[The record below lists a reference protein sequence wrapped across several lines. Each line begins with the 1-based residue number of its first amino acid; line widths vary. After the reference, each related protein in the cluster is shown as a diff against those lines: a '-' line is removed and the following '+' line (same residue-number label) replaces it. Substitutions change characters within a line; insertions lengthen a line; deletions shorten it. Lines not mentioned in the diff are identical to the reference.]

1 MINADTNIRE
11 QVFVWTSIFIYLEC
25 IFGSKIAGSY
35 ENAMLSILRK
45 CQTVFCSCCT
55 TSLPLSVCAS
65 FNFSTSMSTL
75 VIIHLLDYS
84 HSCKCEMA
92 LHVVLICISLKI
104 NDVEGIFLCLLAHCV
119 SSVDKCLHKSFTHI
133 LMGLLVFFL

>member
-1 MINADTNIRE
+1 MFTQSSAHRHLGYFFWGAIMINADTNIRE

-45 CQTVFCSCCT
+45 CQTVFCSRCT

-65 FNFSTSMSTL
+65 FNFSVSVSTL

-84 HSCKCEMA
+84 HSCK
-92 LHVVLICISLKI
+92 
-104 NDVEGIFLCLLAHCV
+104 LLAHCA